1 ELEALRNYKREIE
14 MGLEKLEISESD
26 VFPLLKKS
34 KNTKRIA
41 QDAAKNKIIPFP
53 GFESTTYDENYWYTD
68 KTAKYGA
75 SYQLY
80 IQSLRVCAELLNHY
94 RETKMEKYFLKAEE
108 IIKAWINFSK
118 TNPEERM
125 VWYDHPTANRV

>member
-1 ELEALRNYKREIE
+1 KDKNENLQQIVNEKEEELEALRNYKREIE

-118 TNPEERM
+118 TN
-125 VWYDHPTANRV
+125 